1 MPGNGGDDDA
11 DVEATQARFSLWR
24 TGWLLLMA
32 AWALLLPVAG
42 PAGEATSGEPPPTT
56 APAGWTVTFTET
68 PPVLDGRLDDACW
81 AKALPF
87 TNFTQVLPVEGA
99 PPSEV
104 TEVRLLYNRDYLYIG
119 VRCYDQQPHLI
130 LAKQMQHDAHLRGD
144 DYFMVALDTFNRQ
157 REGYFFMVNPAG
169 VRVEGL
175 IENFSV
181 ANKSWDTLW
190 HAHARVDE
198 QGWTAEL
205 AIPFRSLGFDP
216 NTHAWGCNFE
226 RVIRRKQEMVR
237 WTALSPAKA
246 MTTLADF
253 GQIQG
258 LQHLRQ
264 GRGLELRPFVGGKFR
279 DDRWN
284 ERQQWEF
291 RPGFDATYHLTPML
305 KLQGTLNTDFAEA
318 EVDERVVNLTR
329 FPLFFPEKRD
339 FFLQDASVWRFGGL
353 TYSPLPYYS
362 RRIGLA
368 EDGTPVD
375 LLGGARLTGRLNGA
389 TLGLLNVQQEAY
401 RNVPSKNLTVARF
414 SHQVLEESNV
424 GLLLTH
430 GDPRRRGDNTVAGV
444 DFNYLNSRLPG
455 NRQLLGHA
463 FWLLSDSDAM
473 RGRGLAWGMK
483 LDFPNEPVDAEAIF
497 RQVDA
502 RFDPALGFVS
512 RRDIRQY
519 ITGLR
524 YVWRVNTRWLR
535 SIALGARPTW
545 ATDTSGRLIEEDY
558 DLPYLTLS
566 TPSGDTWYLEY
577 SLNRDIVDSP
587 FEMWPGVWIPAD
599 DYGWGGFR
607 TSLRTSEA
615 RPLSVYLNYRN
626 GDYYHGTRRDYQA
639 EMNWRPSAHWLV
651 GLNYQL
657 RQVRLPSGD
666 FDARLAGVRLNLTF
680 TPELSWNNL
689 LQYENKSRSA
699 GLNSRLRWTFRP
711 GSDAYLVFNQGM
723 EMEDWRLARQWSE
736 VAVKV
741 VVTLRF

>member
-1 MPGNGGDDDA
+1 LAAAAAIGG
-11 DVEATQARFSLWR
+11 
-24 TGWLLLMA
+24 
-32 AWALLLPVAG
+32 LLPGHAAEETLN
-42 PAGEATSGEPPPTT
+42 PPLTPPP
-56 APAGWTVTFTET
+56 ALWPVTFTET
-68 PPVLDGRLDDACW
+68 APDLDGRLDDACW
-81 AKALPF
+81 AKAPAF

-99 PPSEV
+99 APSEA
-104 TEVRLLYNRDYLYIG
+104 TEVRLLFTRDYLYIG
-119 VRCYDQQPHLI
+119 VRCFDRQPHAI
-130 LAKQMQHDAHLRGD
+130 LARQMQHDANLRSD

-157 REGYFFMVNPAG
+157 REGYYFMVNPAG

-190 HAHARVDE
+190 HAHARRDA
-198 QGWTAEL
+198 QGWTAEM

-216 NTHAWGCNFE
+216 QTNAWGCNFE
-226 RVIRRKQEMVR
+226 RCIRRNQELLR
-237 WTALSPAKA
+237 WTAVSPAKA

-253 GQIQG
+253 GQIHG
-258 LQHLRQ
+258 LHQLRQ
-264 GRGLELRPFVGGKFR
+264 GRGLELRPFAGGKFR
-279 DDRWN
+279 DDRLN
-284 ERQQWEF
+284 QRQQWEF
-291 RPGFDATYHLTPML
+291 RPGLDVTYQITPML

-375 LLGGARLTGRLNGA
+375 IMGGARLTGRLNGA

-401 RNVPSKNLTVARF
+401 RDVPSKNLTVARF
-414 SHQVLEESNV
+414 SHQVFEESNV

-430 GDPRRRGDNTVAGV
+430 GDPRQRGDNTVVGA
-444 DFNYLNSRLPG
+444 DFNYLNSRLAG

-463 FWLLSDSDAM
+463 FWLMSDSEA
-473 RGRGLAWGMK
+473 RGGRGLAWGFK
-483 LDFPNEPVDAEAIF
+483 LDFPNEPLEAEAIF

-519 ITGLR
+519 ILGAR
-524 YVWRVNTRWLR
+524 YLWRLNTRWLR
-535 SIALGARPTW
+535 SVSLGLRPTW

-558 DLPYLTLS
+558 DLPYLSLTS
-566 TPSGDTWYLEY
+566 PTGDSWYVEY
-577 SLNRDIVDSP
+577 SLNRDVVDAP

-607 TSLRTSEA
+607 TYIRTSEA
-615 RPLSVYLNYRN
+615 RPLSVFLNFRH
-626 GDYYHGTRRDYQA
+626 GDYYHGTRQDYLS
-639 EMNWRPSAHWLV
+639 ELTWRPSSHWLW

-657 RQVRLPSGD
+657 RRVRLPSGD
-666 FDARLAGVRLNLTF
+666 FDARLVGLRLNLTF
-680 TPELSWNNL
+680 TPNLSWNNL
-689 LQYENKSRSA
+689 VQYENQTRSA
-699 GLNSRLRWTFRP
+699 GWNSRLRWTFRP

-723 EMEDWRLARQWSE
+723 ALDEWRLSRQWSE
-736 VAVKV
+736 LSCKV

>member
-1 MPGNGGDDDA
+1 M
-11 DVEATQARFSLWR
+11 EATQAWSYVRQATRRFF
-24 TGWLLLMA
+24 A
-32 AWALLLPVAG
+32 AAVLGLFCPFLPAQETALA
-42 PAGEATSGEPPPTT
+42 PPPLPPST
-56 APAGWTVTFTET
+56 ALWPVTFTEH
-68 PPVLDGRLDDACW
+68 PPEMDGRLNDACW
-81 AKALPF
+81 AKAPAF

-99 PPSEV
+99 PPSET
-104 TEVRLLYNRDYLYIG
+104 TEVRLLFTRDYLYIG
-119 VRCYDQQPHLI
+119 VRCYDSQPQSI
-130 LAKQMQHDAHLRGD
+130 LAKQMQHDANLRSD
-144 DYFMVALDTFNRQ
+144 DYFMVALDSFNRQ
-157 REGYFFMVNPAG
+157 REGCYFMVNPAG
-169 VRVEGL
+169 VRAEGL

-198 QGWTAEL
+198 HGWTAEL

-216 NTHAWGCNFE
+216 QTNAWGCNFE
-226 RVIRRKQEMVR
+226 RVIRRKQEIVR

-258 LQHLRQ
+258 LEKLRQ
-264 GRGLELRPFVGGKFR
+264 GKGLELRPFASGKFR
-279 DDRWN
+279 DDRLN
-284 ERQQWEF
+284 ARQQWEF
-291 RPGFDATYHLTPML
+291 RPGLDVTYQITPML

-353 TYSPLPYYS
+353 TYSPLPFYS

-368 EDGTPVD
+368 EDGMPVD
-375 LLGGARLTGRLNGA
+375 LLGGARLTGRLNGT

-401 RNVPSKNLTVARF
+401 RDVPSKNLTVARLSQLVF
-414 SHQVLEESNV
+414 EESNV

-430 GDPRRRGDNTVAGV
+430 GDPRQRGDNTVVGA

-463 FWLLSDSDAM
+463 FLLMSDSDAKG
-473 RGRGLAWGMK
+473 GRGLAWGFK
-483 LDFPNEPVDAEAIF
+483 LDFPNEPLEAEAIF

-519 ITGLR
+519 ILGSR
-524 YVWRVNTRWLR
+524 YVWRLNTRALR
-535 SIALGARPTW
+535 SISLGVRPTW

-558 DLPYLTLS
+558 DLPYLMLT
-566 TPSGDTWYLEY
+566 TPAGDTWYMEY
-577 SLNRDIVDSP
+577 SLNRDVVDAP

-607 TSLRTSEA
+607 TFLRTSEA
-615 RPLSVYLNYRN
+615 RPLSWFFNYRH
-626 GDYYHGTRRDYQA
+626 GDYYHGTRQDYLT
-639 EMNWRPSAHWLV
+639 ELNWRPSSHWLW

-657 RQVRLPSGD
+657 RRVRLPSGD
-666 FDARLAGVRLNLTF
+666 FDARLAGLRLNLTF
-680 TPELSWNNL
+680 TPNLSWNNL
-689 LQYENKSRSA
+689 VQYENQTRSA
-699 GLNSRLRWTFRP
+699 GWNSRLRWTFRP
-711 GSDAYLVFNQGM
+711 GCDAYLVFNQGM
-723 EMEDWRLARQWSE
+723 AVEEWRLSRQWSE
-736 VAVKV
+736 ISCKV